1 MRRNQNA
8 LRIPAVVVCLVAL
21 FGIPTGYSRA
31 EEGRDP
37 ALREPSKYLNAVH
50 TFADTVLK
58 HGRDMYGEKHTP
70 LFVDG
75 LHART
80 LEPVKWECRGQR
92 WVLSN
97 FASQQPLLR
106 TLDGLTALMGQKEYR
121 RAAEHATR
129 HALKHLRTPN
139 GLFYW
144 GGHLAWDLEQEQ
156 PVGQYADVH
165 ELKGHQPYYSLMW
178 RVDAPATRQLTEMIW
193 AAHILDWS
201 LLDYNRHGSVKKRLG
216 PLWDH
221 EFKEDIEVPFSAKGS
236 NLSFVNVTPPLM
248 HSGVMLAVLDKNTDV
263 LTWTRRLVNRWQQ
276 GRHPHTGLCGGQLS
290 YRKHDRAADALGHV
304 HPNINEAKI
313 VASYHQVCRYHHL
326 PLAQMQGALTLM
338 AAGGQYADVG
348 REFVDW
354 ASEDLKV
361 YAEHSYD
368 LNTNRFVALMTDGTR
383 IKWRQSRE
391 GYYVPESFA
400 PRPPDGSILWGYA
413 MAFRLTADR
422 VHWQM
427 ARQIGRQL
435 DLGDIGQPDG
445 SQRALCYTTTHN
457 NWQTIYAL
465 LELYRATDDRT
476 LLQLACHIADNILTM
491 QTQTG
496 LFPRPGRVWART
508 GDEIPLALLHLA
520 AAINGKS
527 SSLPPAVFDSRFF
540 HCEYHGQLDKHQQK
554 RADKRTYDNLVFYGG
569 S

>member
-1 MRRNQNA
+1 MRSKYRTH
-8 LRIPAVVVCLVAL
+8 RILEVVLLLIAL
-21 FGIPTGYSRA
+21 FGFPTADSLGD
-31 EEGRDP
+31 EQ
-37 ALREPSKYLNAVH
+37 SKYLDAVRQ
-50 TFADTVLK
+50 FADNVLK
-58 HGRDMYGEKHTP
+58 YGRDVYGPKHTP

-75 LHART
+75 LHAKS
-80 LEPVKWECRGQR
+80 LEPVRWKCRSQT
-92 WVLSN
+92 WILAN

-106 TLDGLTALMGQKEYR
+106 TLDGLTALTGQKQYR

-129 HALKHLRTPN
+129 HALKHLRAPN

-201 LLDYNRHGSVKKRLG
+201 LLDYNRHASVKKRLR

-221 EFKEDIEVPFSAKGS
+221 EFKEDIEVPFSAKGN

-248 HSGVMLAVLDKNTDV
+248 HSAVCLAVLDKNTDA
-263 LTWTRRLVNRWQQ
+263 LTWTRRLIYRWQQ
-276 GRHPHTGLCGGQLS
+276 GRHRHTGLCGGQLS

-313 VASYHQVCRYHHL
+313 VASYHQVGRYHHL

-338 AAGGQYADVG
+338 TAGGKYAKVG

-361 YAEHSYD
+361 YAQHSYD
-368 LNTNRFVALMTDGTR
+368 PNTNRFVALMTDGTR

-413 MAFRLTADR
+413 MAYRLTADK

-427 ARQIGRQL
+427 VRQIGRQL
-435 DLGDIGQPDG
+435 DLGDVGQPDG
-445 SQRALCYTTTHN
+445 SQRTLRFATAHN

-476 LLQLACHIADNILTM
+476 LLQLACRIADNILTM
-491 QTQTG
+491 QTETG

-527 SSLPPAVFDSRFF
+527 SSLPPAVFDRRFF
-540 HCEYHGQLDKHQQK
+540 HCEYHGQLDRHQQK
-554 RADKRTYDNLVFYGG
+554 RADKRTYDSLVFYGG
-569 S
+569 Y